1 MPFNVVVTREASSTL
16 SLIPLVAQSPPVI
29 DDDMEDAMELE
40 LEPEED
46 PEEDLEEDTRMESS

>member
-1 MPFNVVVTREASSTL
+1 MPFNVVVPREASSTL

-46 PEEDLEEDTRMESS
+46 PEEDLEEDTR